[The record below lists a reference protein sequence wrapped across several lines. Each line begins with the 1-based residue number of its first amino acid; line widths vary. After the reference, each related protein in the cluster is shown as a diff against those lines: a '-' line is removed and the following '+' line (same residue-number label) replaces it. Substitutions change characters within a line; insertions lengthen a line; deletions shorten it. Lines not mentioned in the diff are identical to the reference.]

1 LAAAKIGDLQWRA
14 QLLPR
19 RGMSGP
25 VITSKLDVD
34 SPEAKA
40 RSVHNRA
47 LAQELRVKVAEA
59 ALGGPEKSRE
69 RHTSRGKLLPRE
81 RVERLLD
88 PGSPFLEIGQLAAKG
103 LYDGEVPGAGV
114 IAGIGR
120 VSGRQCMIVA
130 NDATVKGGTYYP
142 LTVKKH
148 LRAQEIAQENRLPS
162 LYLVDS
168 GGANLPH
175 QAEVFP
181 DRDHFGRIFYNQAN
195 MSALGIPQIACVM
208 GSCTA
213 GGAYVPAMSDESV
226 IVREQGTIFLAGPPL
241 VKAAT
246 GEEISA
252 EHLGGGD
259 LHARKSGVVDH
270 LAENDEHA
278 LTILRDIVSHLGK
291 SDGAKADLKSS
302 RPPKFDAD
310 DLYAIIP
317 EDVRAPYDVHEVI
330 ARLVDGS
337 EFHEFKAHYGS
348 TLVCGFA
355 HIWGMP
361 VAILANN
368 GVLFSES
375 AVKGAHFIELACQR
389 GIPLLFLQNISGF
402 MVGGKYEAEGI
413 AKHGAKLVTAVA
425 TAQVPKITV
434 VIGGSFG
441 AGNYGMCGRAYS
453 PRFLFTWPNA
463 RISVMGGEQ
472 AASVLATVHR
482 DAESWSEQE
491 AEAFKAAIRE
501 KYETEG
507 SPYYATARLWDD
519 GVIDPVQ
526 TRDVLGL
533 ALAACLEAPIPE
545 TPRFGVFR
553 M

>member
-1 LAAAKIGDLQWRA
+1 
-14 QLLPR
+14 
-19 RGMSGP
+19 MSGP
-25 VITSKLDVD
+25 VLQSRLDLQ
-34 SPEAKA
+34 SPEAMA
-40 RSVHNRA
+40 RAAHNRA
-47 LAQELRVKVAEA
+47 LAEELRAKVAQA
-59 ALGGPEKSRE
+59 ALGGPERSRE
-69 RHTSRGKLLPRE
+69 RHVARGKLLPRE

-88 PGSPFLEIGQLAAKG
+88 PGSPFLEIGQLAANG
-103 LYDGEVPGAGV
+103 LYDDEVPGAGL

-120 VSGRQCMIVA
+120 VSGRQCMIA
-130 NDATVKGGTYYP
+130 CNDATVKGGTYYP
-142 LTVKKH
+142 LSVKKH
-148 LRAQEIAQENRLPS
+148 LRAQEIAQENRLPC

-226 IVREQGTIFLAGPPL
+226 IVRDQGTIFLAGPPL
-241 VKAAT
+241 VRAAT

-252 EHLGGGD
+252 EELGGGE
-259 LHARKSGVVDH
+259 LHARKSGVADH
-270 LAENDEHA
+270 LAESDEHA
-278 LTILRDIVSHLGK
+278 LTILRDIVSHLGRNE
-291 SDGAKADLKSS
+291 GATLLQRDA
-302 RPPKFDAD
+302 RPPQFDPQE
-310 DLYAIIP
+310 LYAIVP
-317 EDVRAPYDVHEVI
+317 DDVRAPYDVHEVI

-337 EFHEFKAHYGS
+337 EFHEFKPLYGS

-355 HIWGMP
+355 HVWGMP
-361 VAILANN
+361 VAVLANN

-375 AVKGAHFIELACQR
+375 ALKGAHVIELACQR
-389 GIPLLFLQNISGF
+389 GVPLLFLQNVSGF
-402 MVGGKYEAEGI
+402 MVGGRYEAEGI

-482 DAESWSEQE
+482 DADQWTREEE
-491 AEAFKAAIRE
+491 EAFKAPIRE
-501 KYETEG
+501 RFEQEG
-507 SPYYATARLWDD
+507 NPYYATARLWDD

-533 ALAACLEAPIPE
+533 ALAACLEAPIPPA
-545 TPRFGVFR
+545 PRFGVFR